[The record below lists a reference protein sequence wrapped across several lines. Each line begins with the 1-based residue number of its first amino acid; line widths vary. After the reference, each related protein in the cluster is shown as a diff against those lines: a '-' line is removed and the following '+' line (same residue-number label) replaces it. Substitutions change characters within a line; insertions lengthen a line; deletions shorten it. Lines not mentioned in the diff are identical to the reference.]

1 MVLSSECSAAICYD
15 RRKWNNVLKVLKK
28 ENVNTSQGFLCS
40 ARLTFE
46 HKEHK
51 LLLTWHGRVETPL
64 FPRALLQEAAEE
76 HVSDKQVRCPR
87 HRHQA
92 SAQHWT
98 PLVTRGTNAR
108 RGLGGLCSTLLGA
121 GWSEDGDEAWH
132 WNVGDRVL
140 CGSHFKCFYNRN
152 LLVGMLALFC
162 CSELLY
168 VYCEMKWGN
177 VTTMLSFLCPWEPRF
192 SVHRS
197 QHRVGHKRQCHGAAF

>member
-1 MVLSSECSAAICYD
+1 MVLSPECSAAICYD

-28 ENVNTSQGFLCS
+28 KMWTRAKGFYVQQDWPWSIKSTNCYYRGMEEWRHHCSHELFSRNLRKNVFQISKWDVQGTDTKPALS
-40 ARLTFE
+40 TE
-46 HKEHK
+46 H
-51 LLLTWHGRVETPL
+51 
-64 FPRALLQEAAEE
+64 
-76 HVSDKQVRCPR
+76 
-87 HRHQA
+87 
-92 SAQHWT
+92 
-98 PLVTRGTNAR
+98 LVTCGTNAR

-121 GWSEDGDEAWH
+121 GWPEDGDEAWH

-162 CSELLY
+162 CSELLC

-177 VTTMLSFLCPWEPRF
+177 VTTMLSFLCPWEPPF